1 MKKFFSAMVAVIMLG
16 VILTGAGVLGKI
28 DTESVKIAQEQGRII
43 PCASVNVSFLAPTP
57 LNYSVVPLFSPLIQN
72 GLRESVWSLSERTS

>member
-1 MKKFFSAMVAVIMLG
+1 MKKIFSAIVAGIMLG

-43 PCASVNVSFLAPTP
+43 PYASVNISFLAPTA
-57 LNYSVVPLFSPLIQN
+57 LNYTVVPTFFPLFQN